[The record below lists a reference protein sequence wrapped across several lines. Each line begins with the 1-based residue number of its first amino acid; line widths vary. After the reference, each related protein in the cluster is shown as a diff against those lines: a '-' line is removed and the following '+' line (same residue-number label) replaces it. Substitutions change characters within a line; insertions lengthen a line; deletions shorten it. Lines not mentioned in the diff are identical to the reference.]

1 MSMQGGSTS
10 CGEGFVGCANARCLL
25 GGLLLIESRL
35 GVPLKRVSMF
45 VHPLFQ
51 LAAA

>member
-1 MSMQGGSTS
+1 M
-10 CGEGFVGCANARCLL
+10 ARDLWDAQTLAAC
-25 GGLLLIESRL
+25 GLLLIESRL